1 MANKTTSLS
10 LSFFIYMST
19 INNFF
24 CSFPRIGPQI
34 LLVIIQDKCREALSD
49 YGLDFHVADIQ
60 GEVSNA

>member
-1 MANKTTSLS
+1 
-10 LSFFIYMST
+10 MST

-60 GEVSNA
+60 GEVSNAQANL